1 MTTNLLDRV
10 PVERIQAE
18 ASQVHP
24 GRLLLTLLV
33 GVLYCVGWV
42 AGKTFTVLAVAAGFT
57 VAAVKVG
64 WQDARGSAAGRSRGA
79 P

>member
-10 PVERIQAE
+10 PVDRIQAE
-18 ASQVHP
+18 AREVHF

-33 GVLYCVGWV
+33 GVFYALGWL
-42 AGKTFTVLAVAAGFT
+42 AGKVSLGLAFCW
-57 VAAVKVG
+57 AAVKIG
-64 WQDARGSAAGRSRGA
+64 WTEARTSTEAGPRVRA